1 MWIVRLALRRPYT
14 FVVLALLIAVLGV
27 VSIVTMTVDIFPAIN
42 IPVVTVIWS
51 YSGLSPTEMQNRIV
65 NVTERAFTTT
75 VNGIEHLESV
85 SLRGTAVTRLYFHP
99 HVPIEA
105 AIAQVNAQAQQI
117 VRILPPGIFPPLI
130 IQYNAASV
138 PVLLASLSSDV
149 LPEQELNDLGNSF
162 IRTQL
167 VTIEGASVP
176 LPYGGKLRVVNVD
189 IDPDALYARAL
200 SPQDVGNAILAQ
212 NVILPAGTSKIG
224 TREYDVAINS
234 SPVILNDLN
243 KIPIR
248 YVNGAMV
255 NVGDV
260 AFVHDGF
267 SPQTNL
273 VRKDGRHSALL
284 PILSNGSAS
293 TLTVVAKARAL
304 MPKILAGLP
313 PSLKVDFLFDQ
324 SVFVRA
330 AITGVLHEG
339 VIAGCLTALMI
350 LVFLG
355 SWRSTLIVI
364 TSIPLSILTSIIMLN
379 VLHQS
384 LNVMT
389 LGGMALAVGI
399 LVDDAT
405 VEIENNHRQMDLGK
419 PLRRAI
425 LDGAAEVATPAFVAT
440 LSICI
445 VFVPIMFLGGVG
457 GALFAPLA
465 MSVVFAM
472 LASYLLS
479 RTLVPTM
486 VLYLLA
492 PEARARHGRDAGHER
507 EGGDPPGGP
516 RSPVRRSRFRRMSDS
531 FEAGFR
537 KLTFAYEGAL
547 DWGLEHRLLMIV
559 VFLTF
564 AIASLSLYPFV
575 GRDFFP
581 AVDAGQL
588 RLHVRT
594 PPGTRIEQTEIYFQQ
609 VEDYIRQVIPASE
622 LNVIVDNIGVPNP
635 INLALSDSV
644 TVGTGDGEILV
655 ALNAKH
661 HPTASYLKRLR
672 DELPRRFPDLEFFA
686 QPADIVSQILNF
698 GLPAPID
705 IQVTGPLPESE
716 TNFRVAQQIA
726 NELRSVPGAVDVHV
740 QQILDAPRIMVDTD
754 RTVAQQAGLTQRDVA
769 NSLLISLTGSG
780 ATTTNFW
787 LNYQNGVSYQVVV
800 QTPQYRVASLDE
812 LHRTPIAVAG
822 QSSTQLLSNLADF
835 SRTITPLSLNH
846 YNVQPVFDVYAS
858 VQGTDLGS
866 VSSEVN
872 RIIAKYAGQI
882 AKASSI
888 VVRGQVQSMNQS
900 FFQMGVG
907 ICFAVLLVYFLMVVN
922 FQSWLD
928 PLIILMALPG
938 ALAGILWALF
948 VTRTTISVPALMGC
962 IMAIGVAT
970 SNSILMITFANEQR
984 RPDFG
989 NHDARGAA
997 LVAGRTRLRP
1007 VLMTALAML
1016 LGMLPMSLGLGEG
1029 GEQNAPLGRAVIGGL
1044 LVATFY
1050 TLFFVPVAYSLLRRK
1065 PPTPV
1070 SDEDE
1075 K

>member
-14 FVVLALLIAVLGV
+14 FVVLALLIGVLGV
-27 VSIVTMTVDIFPAIN
+27 VSIATMTVDIFPAIN
-42 IPVVTVIWS
+42 IPVVTVIWN
-51 YSGLSPTEMQNRIV
+51 YSGLSPTEMQDRIV
-65 NVTERAFTTT
+65 TVSERAFTTT

-85 SLRGTAVTRLYFHP
+85 ALRGVAVTRLYFHP
-99 HVPIEA
+99 NVAIEA
-105 AIAQVNAQAQQI
+105 AIAQVNAQAQEI
-117 VRILPPGIFPPLI
+117 VRALPPGIFPPLI

-138 PVLLASLSSDV
+138 PVILASLSSDQ

-176 LPYGGKLRVVNVD
+176 VPYGGKVRLVNVD
-189 IDPDALYARAL
+189 IDPDALFARGL
-200 SPQDVGNAILAQ
+200 SPQDVSNAILTQ
-212 NVILPAGTSKIG
+212 NVILPAGTAKIG
-224 TREYDVAINS
+224 AREYDIAINS
-234 SPVILNDLN
+234 SPEILNDLN
-243 KIPIR
+243 NIPIR

-255 NVGDV
+255 YVKDV

-273 VRKDGRHSALL
+273 VRRDGRHSALL

-293 TLTVVAKARAL
+293 TLTVVAQARQL

-324 SVFVRA
+324 SIFVRA

-339 VIAGCLTALMI
+339 VIAGCLTGLMI
-350 LVFLG
+350 LLFLG
-355 SWRSTLIVI
+355 SWRSTLIVV

-379 VLHQS
+379 ILHQS

-389 LGGMALAVGI
+389 LGGLALAVGI

-419 PLRRAI
+419 PLRQAI

-445 VFVPIMFLGGVG
+445 VFVPILFLGGVG

-486 VLYLLA
+486 VFYLLA
-492 PEARARHGRDAGHER
+492 PEARARQAHDTSDPSDANSTR
-507 EGGDPPGGP
+507 
-516 RSPVRRSRFRRMSDS
+516 RRSLFRRFSDS
-531 FEAGFR
+531 FEGGFR
-537 KLTFAYEGAL
+537 KLTGAYEAAL
-547 DWGLEHRLLMIV
+547 DWALEHKAVVIV
-559 VFLTF
+559 VFLAF
-564 AIASLSLYPFV
+564 ALASLCLYPFV

-581 AVDAGQL
+581 TVDAGQL
-588 RLHVRT
+588 RFHVRT
-594 PPGTRIEQTEIYFQQ
+594 PPGTRIEETEIYFER
-609 VEDYIRQVIPASE
+609 VEDYIRQAIPAEE

-644 TVGTGDGEILV
+644 TVGPADGEILV
-655 ALNAKH
+655 ALNARH
-661 HPTASYLKRLR
+661 HPTAAYLKTLR
-672 DELPRRFPDLEFFA
+672 EQLPRRFPDLEFFT

-705 IQVTGPLPESE
+705 IQVTGPLADSA

-726 NELRSVPGAVDVHV
+726 GELRAVPGAVDVHV
-740 QQILDAPRIMVDTD
+740 QQVLDAPRIMIDTD
-754 RTVAQQAGLTQRDVA
+754 RTLAEQVGLTQRDVA

-787 LNYQNGVSYQVVV
+787 LNYKTGVSYQVVV
-800 QTPQYRVASLDE
+800 QTPQHRVASLDE
-812 LHRTPIAVAG
+812 LHRTPVALAG
-822 QSSTQLLSNLADF
+822 QSSPQLLSNLADF
-835 SRTITPLSLNH
+835 HRTTTPLSLNH

-858 VQGTDLGS
+858 VQGTDLGA
-866 VSSEVN
+866 VSSRVDQ
-872 RIIAKYAGQI
+872 IIAKYKGQVG
-882 AKASSI
+882 KASSI

-900 FFQMGVG
+900 FFQLGVG
-907 ICFAVLLVYFLMVVN
+907 IGFAVLLVYFLMVVN

-948 VTRTTISVPALMGC
+948 VTGTTISVPALMGC

-989 NHDARGAA
+989 GRDSRGAA

-1044 LVATFY
+1044 LVATLY
-1050 TLFFVPVAYSLLRRK
+1050 TLFFVPVAYSRLRRK
-1065 PPTPV
+1065 PPKQAAA
-1070 SDEDE
+1070 EDE
-1075 K
+1075 T